1 MPDNNSLLKN
11 MLVKAALA
19 FIGYHGAVW
28 VGRNTVNKAAD
39 SFVHRLMVDA
49 YSENLW
55 EFVSA
60 TRKTGLQKILETNVR
75 TQAGKMIKR
84 PLGSP
89 KKLPN
94 FDGIMFNFAQL
105 HRLPTDEGLPI
116 DTRVIIGPCAKKPLQ
131 IELPI
136 MISGMA
142 YALALSAKAKIALAK
157 GSKMAGTA
165 TNTGEGP
172 FLQAERDTAGK
183 LIIQYN
189 RGKWNKSEAILK
201 QADAIEIH
209 IGQGAAGGVGH
220 YIEDQ
225 EIDWKIRRLI
235 GLSWGEKAV
244 VHATYPGM
252 GKETDK
258 FGELVANLREI
269 TGGVPIGVK
278 LAGGKY
284 LEADLSIALAAGV
297 DFLTVDGSNAGSK
310 GTTPILQDDFGL
322 PTLFALVRTA
332 NFIHKHDLGQQV
344 SLIVSGG
351 LATPGDFLKALA
363 LGADAV
369 YIGSVALF
377 AMSHTQSLKPMPWE
391 PPPEIVWYKGKYQNK
406 LDVHKG
412 AESLAKFLRSCNEEI
427 QDAVRAL
434 GKKSIHEVDKS
445 DLFALDDFTARVVGI
460 PVGYREIDYQPHYE
474 SRHSALVGRQL
485 SEQRRNKKPRGI

>member
-1 MPDNNSLLKN
+1 MTNMPDKNDSLKKI
-11 MLVKAALA
+11 LVTTTLG
-19 FIGYHGAVW
+19 FIGYQGAVW
-28 VGRNTVNKAAD
+28 LGRKTVNRAVD
-39 SFVHRLMVDA
+39 SFVHRLMIDT
-49 YSENLW
+49 YDENLW

-60 TRKTGLQKILETNVR
+60 TSKTGMQNIFETNFR
-75 TQAGKMIKR
+75 AQEGKMIKR

-89 KKLPN
+89 KKLPD
-94 FDGIMFNFAQL
+94 FKGIMFNFAQL
-105 HRLPTDEGLPI
+105 HRLPTDEGAPI
-116 DTRVIIGPCAKKPLQ
+116 DTRVIIGPGAQKPLQ
-131 IELPI
+131 IQLPI

-172 FLQAERDTAGK
+172 FLQAERDAAGK

-189 RGKWNKSEAILK
+189 RGTWNKSEDILK

-225 EIDWKIRRLI
+225 EIDWKIKRLMNLDR
-235 GLSWGEKAV
+235 GGKAV
-244 VHATYPGM
+244 IHATYPGM
-252 GKETDK
+252 AEQPDK
-258 FGELVANLREI
+258 LEEMVAYLREI

-278 LAGGKY
+278 LAAGKY
-284 LEADLSIALAAGV
+284 LETDLSIALAAGV
-297 DFLTVDGSNAGSK
+297 DFFTLDGSNAGSK

-322 PTLFALVRTA
+322 PTLFAVVRA
-332 NFIHKHDLGQQV
+332 ASFMQKHDLHNKV

-369 YIGSVALF
+369 NIGSVALF
-377 AMSHTQSLKPMPWE
+377 AMSHTQSLKSLPWE
-391 PPPEIVWYKGKYQNK
+391 PPPEIAWYKGKYQNK

-412 AESLAKFLRSCNEEI
+412 AETLNKYLRSCNEEI
-427 QDAVRAL
+427 KDAVRAL
-434 GKKSIHEVDKS
+434 GKRSIHEVDKS
-445 DLFALDDFTARVVGI
+445 DLFALDDFTAKVAGL
-460 PVGYREIDYQPHYE
+460 PVGYREIDYHDQNE
-474 SRHSALVGRQL
+474 HS
-485 SEQRRNKKPRGI
+485 